1 MTLEDVISASS
12 SLILE
17 HLLIALPRNTN
28 VVIARRRSRRGNPLP
43 PIMDRHAASKAA
55 MTRL

>member
-17 HLLIALPRNTN
+17 QLVIALPRHTN
-28 VVIARRRSRRGNPLP
+28 AVIARRRSRRGNPLP
-43 PIMDRHAASKAA
+43 PLVDRAASKAA
-55 MTRL
+55 MTPL